1 MHKCSTCIKDLIPE
15 LRQVEE
21 AIAMGRWTSLHPCS
35 WSSPRQEEFARIP
48 CTTLLEKYINLQFCP
63 VKAACYLL
71 GIVSRTAWSSFSN
84 FSNLPFP
91 VYGPISTF
99 HSRNTRPVSARAVLF
114 LSPSSPKT
122 VSQPTSLLETGS
134 QPSNTFRHSTLAR
147 EREMEARQ
155 DMTSTGST
163 ISEKF
168 FFLADRKNQ
177 LESPCLAPSL
187 CSDSPVV

>member
-1 MHKCSTCIKDLIPE
+1 MFLEQSQARRI
-15 LRQVEE
+15 RQD
-21 AIAMGRWTSLHPCS
+21 SLYNFVRSYP
-35 WSSPRQEEFARIP
+35 P
-48 CTTLLEKYINLQFCP
+48 EKYINLQFCP

-168 FFLADRKNQ
+168 FFSSRQK
-177 LESPCLAPSL
+177 ESTWVTLIGAITL
-187 CSDSPVV
+187 FW